1 MAALVR
7 ISAHFRAVLAPHV
20 AFQLMDWRRL
30 GPPHDV
36 EGDGLMGIAAEAA
49 DFEIGVARVDRV
61 AERWR
66 RLRRTFE
73 GEHALRPRLAGE
85 PVGFPTR
92 LGGPLG
98 RHSDRGAVKPVAGYG
113 AH

>member
-7 ISAHFRAVLAPHV
+7 IAAHFRAVLAPHV

-49 DFEIGVARVDRV
+49 DFEIGVPPLIAS
-61 AERWR
+61 
-66 RLRRTFE
+66 
-73 GEHALRPRLAGE
+73 PSAGD
-85 PVGFPTR
+85 GCA
-92 LGGPLG
+92 GPLKASM
-98 RHSDRGAVKPVAGYG
+98 RFVHASQASLSASRRASAPRSAAIRTEVP
-113 AH
+113 